1 MPVKGHRNLLFR
13 SKESKLFSSL
23 RTKLTLSMLITSLA
37 AISVMAL
44 VSPLLLE
51 QRFED
56 LTQKG
61 HLNRL
66 TSLVQNLKQQQAN
79 WGTAQS
85 AKQLARHLQQEQS
98 QSDSR
103 SEAINS
109 QLQLS
114 SLDRLFTEY
123 AVTDHNGHVFIGAGE
138 YQPGEQMPP
147 VALKRAAPLTQGDET
162 LGYALK
168 SGVTNLSSHDRT
180 YLQTLSQSMLIGAAA
195 GLMITLLLSLT
206 MGRQLIKN
214 LRNLTQAATEMS
226 KGNLDQQVS
235 IKGDDEVAILA
246 REFNRMCQELQ
257 NTYAEL
263 KASNQ
268 TIKAQAEAMQ
278 ELSLRDELTGLHNR
292 RYFNQ
297 QFRLMHHQAIR
308 YGDALTLALGD
319 IDHFKLINDR
329 YSHQIGDAVL
339 RQLAQLMQEE
349 TRESDVLA
357 RYGGEE
363 FVLLMPQTANEHAE
377 ALLNRIRIKVEN
389 WPWEKICKGLK
400 VTISFGISDKLE
412 KDMGHSMLVEADNK
426 LYQAKDQ
433 GRNRVCV

>member
-1 MPVKGHRNLLFR
+1 
-13 SKESKLFSSL
+13 
-23 RTKLTLSMLITSLA
+23 MLITSLA

-56 LTQKG
+56 LTRQEQ
-61 HLNRL
+61 LNRL
-66 TSLVQNLKQQQAN
+66 TGLIQNFKQQHSN
-79 WGTAQS
+79 WGTAES
-85 AKQLARHLQQEQS
+85 AAALAAQMSLARS
-98 QSDSR
+98 SSDDTKTTQTALR
-103 SEAINS
+103 SVI
-109 QLQLS
+109 
-114 SLDRLFTEY
+114 LDQPLPAY
-123 AVTDHNGHVFIGAGE
+123 AVADQNGHIFIGAGE
-138 YQPGEQMPP
+138 FQPGGQLPAT
-147 VALKRAAPLTQGDET
+147 ALRKATPLSQNNEI

-168 SGVTNLSSHDRT
+168 TDTTNLNSHDRT
-180 YLQTLSQSMLIGAAA
+180 YLVTLSKSMLIGAAA
-195 GLMITLLLSLT
+195 GLIITLLLSLT
-206 MGRQLIKN
+206 MGRQLIKH
-214 LRNLTQAATEMS
+214 LRNLTRAAMEMS
-226 KGNLDQQVS
+226 KGNLDQQVT

-263 KASNQ
+263 TASNE

-278 ELSLRDELTGLHNR
+278 ELSLRDELTSLHNR

-339 RQLAQLMQEE
+339 KQLAQLMMEE
-349 TRESDVLA
+349 VRESDVLA

-363 FVLLMPQTANEHAE
+363 FVLLMPQTSKEQAE
-377 ALLNRIRIKVEN
+377 GLLNRIRTKVEN
-389 WPWEKICKGLK
+389 WPWEKVCKGLS
-400 VTISFGISDKLE
+400 VTISFGLSDQLQ

>member
-1 MPVKGHRNLLFR
+1 
-13 SKESKLFSSL
+13 
-23 RTKLTLSMLITSLA
+23 MLITSLA

-56 LTQKG
+56 LTHKE
-61 HLNRL
+61 HLNQFVELIQRFKKQDPDWGSPQSSAAL
-66 TSLVQNLKQQQAN
+66 ASQLAQIQAQSPIPSEQQGNRSLVL
-79 WGTAQS
+79 TMDLS
-85 AKQLARHLQQEQS
+85 H
-98 QSDSR
+98 
-103 SEAINS
+103 SE
-109 QLQLS
+109 
-114 SLDRLFTEY
+114 Y
-123 AVTDHNGHVFIGAGE
+123 VVTDPNGHIFVAAGE
-138 YQPGEQMPP
+138 YQVGEQLPP
-147 VALKRAAPLTQGDET
+147 AALKRATPLSQNSDV

-168 SGVTNLSSHDRT
+168 TGTTNLNNHDST
-180 YLQTLSQSMLIGAAA
+180 YLVTLSQSMLIGAAA

-206 MGRQLIKN
+206 MGRQLIKQ
-214 LRNLTQAATEMS
+214 LRNLTRAAMEMS
-226 KGNLDQQVS
+226 KGNLDQQVN

-263 KASNQ
+263 TASNE

-297 QFRLMHHQAIR
+297 QFRLMHHQAMR
-308 YGDALTLALGD
+308 YGDPLTLALGD

-349 TRESDVLA
+349 VRESDVLA

-363 FVLLMPQTANEHAE
+363 FVLLMPQTSNDQAE
-377 ALLNRIRIKVEN
+377 ALLNRIRTKVES
-389 WPWEKICKGLK
+389 WPWEKICKGLA

-412 KDMGHSMLVEADNK
+412 KDMGHSMLVDADNK

-433 GRNRVCV
+433 GRNRVCI

>member
-1 MPVKGHRNLLFR
+1 
-13 SKESKLFSSL
+13 LFSSL

-56 LTQKG
+56 LTRKE
-61 HLNRL
+61 HLNQFVEL
-66 TSLVQNLKQQQAN
+66 IQGFKKQHPDWGSSQSSAALASQLAQIQTQSPNPTKQQ
-79 WGTAQS
+79 S
-85 AKQLARHLQQEQS
+85 KQPLVPEM
-98 QSDSR
+98 D
-103 SEAINS
+103 
-109 QLQLS
+109 LS
-114 SLDRLFTEY
+114 SSGY
-123 AVTDHNGHVFIGAGE
+123 VVTDQNGHIFIAADE
-138 YQPGEQMPP
+138 YQVGEQLPP
-147 VALKRAAPLTQGDET
+147 AALKRANPLNHNGDII
-162 LGYALK
+162 GYALK
-168 SGVTNLSSHDRT
+168 VGTTNLSSHDST
-180 YLQTLSQSMLIGAAA
+180 YLVTLSQSMLIGAAA

-206 MGRQLIKN
+206 MGRQLIKQ
-214 LRNLTQAATEMS
+214 LRNLTRAAMEMS
-226 KGNLDQQVS
+226 KGNLDQQVN

-263 KASNQ
+263 KASNE

-297 QFRLMHHQAIR
+297 QFRLMHHQAMR
-308 YGDALTLALGD
+308 YGDALTLGLGD

-339 RQLAQLMQEE
+339 KQLAQLMQEE
-349 TRESDVLA
+349 IRESDVLA

-363 FVLLMPQTANEHAE
+363 FVLLMPQTGNEQAE
-377 ALLNRIRIKVEN
+377 ALLNRIRTKVES
-389 WPWEKICKGLK
+389 WPWEKICKGLT

-412 KDMGHSMLVEADNK
+412 KDMGHSMLVDADNK

>member
-1 MPVKGHRNLLFR
+1 M
-13 SKESKLFSSL
+13 FSSL

-56 LTQKG
+56 LTHKE
-61 HLNRL
+61 HLNQFVELIQRFE
-66 TSLVQNLKQQQAN
+66 KQRPD
-79 WGTAQS
+79 WGSPQS
-85 AKQLARHLQQEQS
+85 AAALASQLEQIRSLSPNPVNQESS
-98 QSDSR
+98 QPIVLTMDLSR
-103 SEAINS
+103 SE
-109 QLQLS
+109 
-114 SLDRLFTEY
+114 Y
-123 AVTDHNGHVFIGAGE
+123 VVTDPNGHIFIAAGDYQAGE
-138 YQPGEQMPP
+138 QLPP
-147 VALKRAAPLTQGDET
+147 AVLKRATPLSHNSNV

-168 SGVTNLSSHDRT
+168 LGATSLNSHDST
-180 YLQTLSQSMLIGAAA
+180 YLVTLSQSMLIGAAA

-206 MGRQLIKN
+206 MGRQLIKQ
-214 LRNLTQAATEMS
+214 LRNLTRAAMEMS
-226 KGNLDQQVS
+226 KGNLDQQVN

-263 KASNQ
+263 TASNE

-297 QFRLMHHQAIR
+297 QFRLMHHQAMR
-308 YGDALTLALGD
+308 YEDSLTLALGD

-339 RQLAQLMQEE
+339 KQLAQLMLEE
-349 TRESDVLA
+349 VRESDVLA

-363 FVLLMPQTANEHAE
+363 FVVLMPQTSNDQAE
-377 ALLNRIRIKVEN
+377 ALLNRIRLKVES
-389 WPWEKICKGLK
+389 WPWENICKGLT

-412 KDMGHSMLVEADNK
+412 KDMGHSMLIDADNK

>member
-1 MPVKGHRNLLFR
+1 M
-13 SKESKLFSSL
+13 FSSL

-56 LTQKG
+56 LTHKE
-61 HLNRL
+61 HLNQFVELIQRFKKQDPDWGSPQSSAAL
-66 TSLVQNLKQQQAN
+66 ASQLAQIQAQSPIPSEQQGNRSLVL
-79 WGTAQS
+79 TMDLS
-85 AKQLARHLQQEQS
+85 H
-98 QSDSR
+98 
-103 SEAINS
+103 SE
-109 QLQLS
+109 
-114 SLDRLFTEY
+114 Y
-123 AVTDHNGHVFIGAGE
+123 VVTDPNGHIFVAAGE
-138 YQPGEQMPP
+138 YQVGEQLPP
-147 VALKRAAPLTQGDET
+147 AALKRATPLSQNSDV

-168 SGVTNLSSHDRT
+168 TGTTNLNNHDST
-180 YLQTLSQSMLIGAAA
+180 YLVTLSQSMLIGAAA

-206 MGRQLIKN
+206 MGRQLIKQ
-214 LRNLTQAATEMS
+214 LRNLTRAAMEMS
-226 KGNLDQQVS
+226 KGNLDQQVN

-263 KASNQ
+263 TASNE

-297 QFRLMHHQAIR
+297 QFRLMHHQAMR
-308 YGDALTLALGD
+308 YGDPLTLALGD

-349 TRESDVLA
+349 VRESDVLA

-363 FVLLMPQTANEHAE
+363 FVLLMPQTSNDQAE
-377 ALLNRIRIKVEN
+377 ALLNRIRTKVES
-389 WPWEKICKGLK
+389 WPWEKICKGLA

-412 KDMGHSMLVEADNK
+412 KDMGHSMLVDADNK

-433 GRNRVCV
+433 GRNRVCI